1 MKKWLSVLVVVM
13 SFLVPQAAMAAR
25 ELVDPPAVMVPDSVK
40 APEVEKIIKTS
51 LVNRGWRIEKESAG
65 KIDATLYL
73 RSHVARVSVN
83 YSDKD
88 VQLVYVSSENLD
100 YKEKKGKRYIHKNY
114 LSWVNNV
121 MTDINKNLQL
131 ATLD

>member
-1 MKKWLSVLVVVM
+1 MKKWLSVLIVIM

-25 ELVDPPAVMVPDSVK
+25 ELVDPPAVTIPEAVK
-40 APEVEKIIKTS
+40 AAEAAKIIKTS
-51 LVNRGWRIEKESAG
+51 LVTRGWTVEKESAG
-65 KIDATLYL
+65 KIDAVLYL
-73 RSHVARVSVN
+73 RSHVARVSLN

-88 VQLVYVSSENLD
+88 VKLVYVSSENLD

-121 MTDINKNLQL
+121 MQDINKNLQL

>member
-1 MKKWLSVLVVVM
+1 MKKWLSVLIVIM

-25 ELVDPPAVMVPDSVK
+25 ELVDPPAVTI
-40 APEVEKIIKTS
+40 PEAVEAAEAAKIIKTS
-51 LVNRGWRIEKESAG
+51 LVTRGWTVEKESAG
-65 KIDATLYL
+65 KIDAVLYL
-73 RSHVARVSVN
+73 RSHVARVSLN

-88 VQLVYVSSENLD
+88 VKLVYVSSENLD

-121 MTDINKNLQL
+121 MQDINKNLQL